1 MKLKIELI
9 AIVMLSMFMAAL
21 LLKPSNAQ
29 EPTTTVFIDCP
40 DNVDIGIFQAK
51 VNISNVIG
59 LYGWEFKLYFNST
72 LLQFVSFTTANHF
85 LESGGTTFQVDKSNN
100 NFNDTHGLVWL
111 ADSLLGAPAGV
122 NGSGTL
128 VTLTF
133 NATNVGYVELIFE
146 DQLPLEEGKNIKLG
160 DKSAQPI
167 PNIAEDKTFNVIPE
181 FPLPT
186 LLIVLLTATSAT
198 LILAKKYKAL
208 K

>member
-29 EPTTTVFIDCP
+29 DTTTTVFIDCP

-72 LLQFVSFTTANHF
+72 LLQFVNSTTVNHF
-85 LESGGTTFQVDKSNN
+85 LESGGQTFQVDKSKN

-111 ADSLLGAPAGV
+111 ADALLGAPSGV

-133 NATNVGYVELIFE
+133 NAANVGYVELIFE
-146 DQLPLEEGKNIKLG
+146 DQLPLEGKNVKLG
-160 DKSAQPI
+160 DKSAQQI
-167 PNIAEDKTFNVIPE
+167 PNIAEDKTFDIIPE

-186 LLIVLLTATSAT
+186 LLVVLLTATSAT